1 MMKYGK
7 ETLLMF
13 FGMFLALAMAVCSGA
28 SAAVPATR
36 SDLDPDIPSEIRDA
50 DSHVTLTDV
59 SIIEGKLKTC
69 PDGGTV
75 FRIALDVPGG
85 EKVYF
90 TLQSEEKV
98 KAVAVR
104 EDGSQEKTMASVDP
118 EDEQLWKYEY
128 RLNKYDTGRKTVLIR
143 ITGQKT
149 SLFSLTIM
157 TESSAPTPTPAVT
170 PTPTPSP
177 APDPS
182 VSPAPDP
189 TEAPT
194 EAPTEEPTATPEHDV
209 DPSPTLEPTPPPSRG
224 GGGGYSSGTRV
235 AHSKNKLPQG
245 PDYDHVLLSGIV
257 NQESAPMAQ
266 LQLDQEALDLYL
278 LREDGQEG
286 AFTASAV
293 QWGAGSE
300 TPDTLVL
307 SSSGAEGE
315 KNIWQFN
322 GAVLRKLSK
331 SGIKHLVLKTGDAIL
346 SMETEDVLAGW
357 LYDDLKFRGTAAR
370 RFTFTVETAEGLSPA
385 WRVAVEDQEYTLTS
399 GTDSGLY
406 LTGVYGGPAE
416 WLDLPYDEAI
426 KNSIEKE
433 ETSP

>member
-7 ETLLMF
+7 ETLLRF

-36 SDLDPDIPSEIRDA
+36 SDLDPDIPSEIREA
-50 DSHVTLTDV
+50 DSHVTLTDI
-59 SIIEGKLKTC
+59 SIIEGKLKTS

-75 FRIALDVPGG
+75 FRIVLDVPGG

-104 EDGSQEKTMASVDP
+104 EDGSQEKSMASVDP

-182 VSPAPDP
+182 VSPAPDF
-189 TEAPT
+189 T

-209 DPSPTLEPTPPPSRG
+209 DPSPTPEPTPPPSRG

-235 AHSKNKLPQG
+235 AHSKNTLPQG
-245 PDYDHVLLSGIV
+245 PDYDHVLLSGIL
-257 NQESAPMAQ
+257 NRESAPMAQ

-278 LREDGQEG
+278 LREDGQVSYI
-286 AFTASAV
+286 FSYST
-293 QWGAGSE
+293 
-300 TPDTLVL
+300 D
-307 SSSGAEGE
+307 
-315 KNIWQFN
+315 
-322 GAVLRKLSK
+322 
-331 SGIKHLVLKTGDAIL
+331 
-346 SMETEDVLAGW
+346 
-357 LYDDLKFRGTAAR
+357 
-370 RFTFTVETAEGLSPA
+370 
-385 WRVAVEDQEYTLTS
+385 
-399 GTDSGLY
+399 GTDDAEAPADPRWAEYEAWVAQRIENRRACRDAFLAKY
-406 LTGVYGGPAE
+406 TGKA
-416 WLDLPYDEAI
+416 
-426 KNSIEKE
+426 
-433 ETSP
+433 